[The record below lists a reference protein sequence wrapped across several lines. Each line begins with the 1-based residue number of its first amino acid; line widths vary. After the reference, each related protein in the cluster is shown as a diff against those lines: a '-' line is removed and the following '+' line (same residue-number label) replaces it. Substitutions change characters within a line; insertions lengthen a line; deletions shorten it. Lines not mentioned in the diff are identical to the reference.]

1 MKVANIPPETQ
12 KLLMSLAL
20 SSCYIHTKAATQRL
34 ISTST
39 YLHPFRQPGPSQF
52 TGVHKLICGWI
63 CAGRSAP
70 NCRHA
75 FRRRS
80 FQNQIANKVYGDRA
94 GLSPSRRSPVQV
106 RKVSVLRCSHNSG
119 NTLRWAS
126 SSSRTMADLATKD
139 YLAYL
144 KSLYPQHASKSG
156 SNVEGILQST
166 WYLVAAVAFSASN
179 RPEAIPK
186 VFAFVSDELD
196 AESATTEQT
205 FLVARRFREAIFKA
219 GLLCGFSR
227 VGRGEV
233 NSAAETD
240 GFRACY

>member
-52 TGVHKLICGWI
+52 TGVHRLICGWI

-80 FQNQIANKVYGDRA
+80 VQNQIANKVYGGDRA
-94 GLSPSRRSPVQV
+94 GLSPFRRSPV
-106 RKVSVLRCSHNSG
+106 RKISVLRCSHNSG

-126 SSSRTMADLATKD
+126 SSSHTMADLATKD

-144 KSLYPQHASKSG
+144 KSLYPQHASKPG
-156 SNVEGILQST
+156 TNVEGILQSS

-196 AESATTEQT
+196 AESATTEQK

-227 VGRGEV
+227 VGCG
-233 NSAAETD
+233 
-240 GFRACY
+240 

>member
-1 MKVANIPPETQ
+1 
-12 KLLMSLAL
+12 MSLAL
-20 SSCYIHTKAATQRL
+20 SSCYIHTKAASQRL

-52 TGVHKLICGWI
+52 TGEHKLICGWI

-80 FQNQIANKVYGDRA
+80 FQNQIANKVYGDRT
-94 GLSPSRRSPVQV
+94 GLSPFRRSPV
-106 RKVSVLRCSHNSG
+106 RKISVLRCSH
-119 NTLRWAS
+119 TLRWAS
-126 SSSRTMADLATKD
+126 SSSHNMADLATKD

-144 KSLYPQHASKSG
+144 KSLYPQHASKPG
-156 SNVEGILQST
+156 TNVEGILQSS

-196 AESATTEQT
+196 AESATTEQK

-227 VGRGEV
+227 VGCG
-233 NSAAETD
+233 
-240 GFRACY
+240 